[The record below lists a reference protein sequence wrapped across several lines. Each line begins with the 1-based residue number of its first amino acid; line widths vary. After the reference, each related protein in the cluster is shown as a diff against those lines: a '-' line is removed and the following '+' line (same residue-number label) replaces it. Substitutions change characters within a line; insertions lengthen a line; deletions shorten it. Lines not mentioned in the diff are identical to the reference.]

1 MIISDRAEVRIDG
14 DLPSVLSDLSAA
26 IKAVYAAQ
34 VDHGLTEK
42 EAKEN
47 IAFAG
52 KLAFMTDKELKVS
65 ADERKKIIEKF
76 KKAYEQE

>member
-14 DLPSVLSDLSAA
+14 DLASVLSGLTVA
-26 IKAVYAAQ
+26 IKAVYDAQ
-34 VDHGLTEK
+34 VKHGFTEK

-52 KLAFMTDKELKVS
+52 KLAFMTDKELNVS
-65 ADERKKIIEKF
+65 ADEREKIIEKF
-76 KKAYEQE
+76 KKAYE